1 MSKYGENLG
10 FLCKIRSFTVSACGG
25 FLLEERIGCFG
36 GTRDATLSCG
46 RCELSPEL

>member
-25 FLLEERIGCFG
+25 FAG
-36 GTRDATLSCG
+36 GRNESVVLVEHVA
-46 RCELSPEL
+46 PH